1 MIDIKFSA
9 NTVTELK
16 ELIGTFL
23 NDGPTTQ
30 TNEIR
35 ITAQKAEAQKAEPQE
50 EPQAVD
56 EAPVLPTSQEVTY
69 KKEDLQ
75 RAAVALMEKDAG
87 FNPTEFLSSFGA
99 SAFSDIPES
108 RYGEFADELRKLG
121 GEI

>member
-16 ELIGTFL
+16 ELIRTFL
-23 NDGPTTQ
+23 NDGLTTQ
-30 TNEIR
+30 TNEIH
-35 ITAQKAEAQKAEPQE
+35 ITAQKAEPQE
-50 EPQAVD
+50 VPQAAD
-56 EAPVLPTSQEVTY
+56 EEPVLPTSQEVTY